1 MFVENWMTPDPLTV
15 LPTMTISAAA
25 LFMGRHKFRH
35 LLVAEAAAK
44 GKKLAGLL
52 SKYDLARAF
61 PNHLNP
67 FSLEVADDTVPQ
79 PISTIMVRNV
89 VTVEPYCA
97 IEEAARIFRTR
108 RINALPVIRAGI
120 LAGILTES
128 DVFDA
133 MLNMTGADDHAIR
146 LVVESDD
153 VGKTLN
159 LISQLAEQCRLGI
172 IDAISFRN
180 HKLENK
186 IFSAFHFP
194 TRPNEQF
201 LQQLRTSGI
210 RIVKLG

>member
-15 LPTMTISAAA
+15 PPTMTISAAA

-120 LAGILTES
+120 LVGILTES

-133 MLNMTGADDHAIR
+133 LLNMTGADDHAIR

-153 VGKTLN
+153 VGKTLT
-159 LISQLAEQCRLGI
+159 LISQLAEQCRLDI
-172 IDAISFRN
+172 LDAISFRN
-180 HKLENK
+180 HKIGE
-186 IFSAFHFP
+186 
-194 TRPNEQF
+194 
-201 LQQLRTSGI
+201 
-210 RIVKLG
+210 

>member
-1 MFVENWMTPDPLTV
+1 MTSDPVTV
-15 LPTMTISAAA
+15 PPALTISAAA
-25 LFMGRHKFRH
+25 LFMAQHKFRH

-44 GKKLAGLL
+44 GRKLAGLL

-108 RINALPVIRAGI
+108 RINALPVIRAGV
-120 LAGILTES
+120 LVGILTES

-153 VGKTLN
+153 VGKTLT
-159 LISQLAEQCRLGI
+159 LISQLAEQWRMDIL
-172 IDAISFRN
+172 DAMSFRN
-180 HKLENK
+180 HNLENR
-186 IFSAFHFP
+186 IFSTFHFP
-194 TRPNEQF
+194 TRPNERF
-201 LQQLRTSGI
+201 LQQLRAHGI

>member
-1 MFVENWMTPDPLTV
+1 MFVENWMTSDPLTV
-15 LPTMTISAAA
+15 PPTMTISAAA

-61 PNHLNP
+61 PNYLNP

-89 VTVEPYCA
+89 ITVEPYCA
-97 IEEAARIFRTR
+97 IEEAARIFRVR

-120 LAGILTES
+120 LVGILTES

-133 MLNMTGADDHAIR
+133 MLNMTGADDHATR

-153 VGKTLN
+153 VGETLI
-159 LISQLAEQCRLGI
+159 LISQLAEQSRMDI

-180 HKLENK
+180 DKLENR

-194 TRPNEQF
+194 YRPNEQF
-201 LQQLRTSGI
+201 LEQLRTHGI

>member
-120 LAGILTES
+120 LVGILTES

-186 IFSAFHFP
+186 IFSAFHFS
-194 TRPNEQF
+194 TRPTEQF
-201 LQQLRTSGI
+201 LQQLRTRGI
-210 RIVKLG
+210 RIVQLG